1 MRHPASTAALA
12 TLFTAMAGAASLA
25 VAADAA
31 PASRSAA
38 SQPPAAAASVSSS
51 NAGAAA
57 TAKTSAATTKPRKA
71 SASYTMADFARVPK
85 VDAHVHLHNP
95 DPVFLAG
102 AHKLG
107 FRLLTINVD
116 YPDFPP
122 LDDQQRVA
130 IALRQA
136 RPADLAWAT
145 SFSSDT
151 SDQPGWLDATQRRID
166 DGLRA
171 GAVGVK
177 VWKNIGMSLRKPDG
191 SLVMID
197 DERFA
202 PLFDHL
208 AQRGIPLLG
217 HQGEPHNCWLPLDQ
231 MTVNNDREYFAAHPQ
246 YHMALHPEMP
256 SWETQMAARDRMVAA
271 HPTLRFVGMHMASL
285 ERNVDELAAFLDRF
299 PKAVVDLAARIGQLQ
314 SQSQHDRAKVRAFM
328 IKYQDRLLY
337 GTDLSQT
344 PEQSGQALLRE
355 VTPIWRQHWRYFNT
369 EETFKVADLDQPVQG
384 LGLPRDVVD
393 KLYHLNAERTFPTA
407 WKAPR

>member
-1 MRHPASTAALA
+1 MRHSLRTAALA
-12 TLFTAMAGAASLA
+12 TLLTAMSAGLA
-25 VAADAA
+25 PWAHAADAVQA
-31 PASRSAA
+31 SAKPVTKPASRA
-38 SQPPAAAASVSSS
+38 PA
-51 NAGAAA
+51 
-57 TAKTSAATTKPRKA
+57 R
-71 SASYTMADFARVPK
+71 YTMADFARVPK

-95 DPVFLAG
+95 DPAFLKG
-102 AHKLG
+102 AHRLG
-107 FRLLTINVD
+107 CRVLTINVD

-136 RPADLAWAT
+136 RPTDLAWAT

-151 SDQPGWLDATQRRID
+151 SDQPGWLASTRRRID

-177 VWKNIGMSLRKPDG
+177 VWKNIGMSLRKADG

-202 PLFDHL
+202 PLFEDL

-217 HQGEPHNCWLPLDQ
+217 HQGEPHNCWLPLEQ
-231 MTVNNDREYFAAHPQ
+231 MTVNNDRAYFAAHPQ

-256 SWETQMAARDRMVAA
+256 SWEAQMAARDRMVAA
-271 HPTLRFVGMHMASL
+271 HPSLQFVGMHMASL

-314 SQSQHDRAKVRAFM
+314 SQSQHDREKVRAFM
-328 IKYQDRLLY
+328 IQYQDRLLY

-369 EETFKVADLDQPVQG
+369 EETFKVADLDRPVQG
-384 LGLPRDVVD
+384 LGLPREVVD
-393 KLYHLNAERTFPTA
+393 KLYHRNAERTFPTA
-407 WKAPR
+407 WKAPQ